1 MHAFAVNKTK
11 ENASKIAKKYNTYN
25 LKYDAPQMK
34 TVVNNPPLNGKDKTF
49 PYIYYRYKWK
59 IMSDGMELPR
69 LFKNLIELND
79 VVL

>member
-1 MHAFAVNKTK
+1 
-11 ENASKIAKKYNTYN
+11 
-25 LKYDAPQMK
+25 MK
-34 TVVNNPPLNGKDKTF
+34 TVVNNPPLNGKEKTF

-79 VVL
+79 VVV